1 MDGLRT
7 ASGLDA
13 RIVADR
19 NIILFWGGGRMTG
32 DIRGYAV
39 GVAES
44 VPWNGD
50 ERRSYV
56 QATRVMASCFEDAV
70 KKLAGVWDD
79 RTKVVAFMLV
89 DQDSSE
95 VRFFDR
101 KSIDSV
107 TRRPQTLLSR
117 EADK

>member
-1 MDGLRT
+1 
-7 ASGLDA
+7 
-13 RIVADR
+13 
-19 NIILFWGGGRMTG
+19 MTG
-32 DIRGYAV
+32 DIRSYAV

-70 KKLAGVWDD
+70 KKLAAVWDD
-79 RTKVVAFMLV
+79 RTALAALMLV
-89 DQDSSE
+89 DQDSNE

-101 KSIDSV
+101 AAIDSV

-117 EADK
+117 EAGK